1 MNEATTGKN
10 GPQGIGAAGRRAH
23 SAALWARLRALA
35 RSIRQGYLQIFGIP
49 DYERYVAHRTAR
61 HPGEPLLSRQ
71 KFSAQAIDRKYR
83 GNGPRC
89 C

>member
-1 MNEATTGKN
+1 MKGIVRREPAATPVETTDVRRG
-10 GPQGIGAAGRRAH
+10 GGALRV
-23 SAALWARLRALA
+23 RLLVLA
-35 RSIRQGYLQIFGIP
+35 RGARQAYLQVFGIP
-49 DYERYVAHRTAR
+49 DYERYVAHRTAH